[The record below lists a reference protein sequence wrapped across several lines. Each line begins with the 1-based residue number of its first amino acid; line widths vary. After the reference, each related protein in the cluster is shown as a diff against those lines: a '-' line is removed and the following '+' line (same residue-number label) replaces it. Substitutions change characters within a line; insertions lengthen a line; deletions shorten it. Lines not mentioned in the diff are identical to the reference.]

1 MLAVRAARLFVCLVA
16 PLSVACSRPAAEACF
31 EPVGQAQSPLG
42 KAPRNGAQYGG
53 TTVDAS
59 GVSEGQGAPGAAADQ
74 GYGLLRIYVLLQA
87 PGAGLTEAQKSGLA
101 DVLDDVRDTGA
112 LQAFVRAY
120 YESPVTSKADAAG
133 TKAKIASDIA
143 ALEPILSSRL
153 DIIPFIQAGF
163 LGPWG
168 EWWDGDLE
176 GADPGTD
183 QQLRTL
189 KTGVVDALKSAFPTT
204 FIQMRYPRDIA
215 TYYPD
220 DPQISFHDDSVL
232 AGSDDGGTFNAT
244 KKNALWP
251 SGDPAAQRAWIKER
265 SVRLLSVNAGESSQ
279 STPDVSCDALIAYL
293 KEYRIFV
300 FNAQWPSVVTK
311 CSDQLKSQLHWD
323 GPLAPAGGGGG
334 SGGGSG
340 GAGGGSGGPGYGTE
354 LGCWATDQRPWQLC
368 NPQGCETGRCR
379 RAPADGECT
388 MYRAAACTGDWPPA
402 GYPGEET
409 VTVGAGGAPPVGG
422 AGGPTGSGGTP
433 GNGGGSGPGGGSSG
447 AAIGGSSEPSGGVTG
462 GGSHLPPTSGM
473 PAGSGDCP

>member
-1 MLAVRAARLFVCLVA
+1 V
-16 PLSVACSRPAAEACF
+16 
-31 EPVGQAQSPLG
+31 
-42 KAPRNGAQYGG
+42 
-53 TTVDAS
+53 
-59 GVSEGQGAPGAAADQ
+59 
-74 GYGLLRIYVLLQA
+74 
-87 PGAGLTEAQKSGLA
+87 
-101 DVLDDVRDTGA
+101 
-112 LQAFVRAY
+112 
-120 YESPVTSKADAAG
+120 
-133 TKAKIASDIA
+133 
-143 ALEPILSSRL
+143 SSRL
-153 DIIPFIQAGF
+153 DVVPFIQAGF

-189 KTGVVDALKSAFPTT
+189 KTGVVDALKSAFPST

-265 SVRLLSVNAGESSQ
+265 SLRLSSVNAGESSQ
-279 STPDVSCDALIAYL
+279 ATPDIGCDALLAYL
-293 KEYRIFV
+293 KEYRIVV

-311 CSDQLKSQLHWD
+311 CTEQLKSQLHWD

-334 SGGGSG
+334 GGSG
-340 GAGGGSGGPGYGTE
+340 GAGAGGGSGGPGYGTE

-368 NPQGCETGRCR
+368 NPEGCESGRCR
-379 RAPADGECT
+379 RAPADPACV
-388 MYRAAACTGDWPPA
+388 MYRTSECIGDWPPA

-409 VTVGAGGAPPVGG
+409 VSVGAGGAPPGGGGSGPSGASGAPGGSAGGALPISG
-422 AGGPTGSGGTP
+422 AGGAVSGGSSDSSGGTP
-433 GNGGGSGPGGGSSG
+433 GAGNPLPK
-447 AAIGGSSEPSGGVTG
+447 ANEMPSE
-462 GGSHLPPTSGM
+462 
-473 PAGSGDCP
+473 SGDCP